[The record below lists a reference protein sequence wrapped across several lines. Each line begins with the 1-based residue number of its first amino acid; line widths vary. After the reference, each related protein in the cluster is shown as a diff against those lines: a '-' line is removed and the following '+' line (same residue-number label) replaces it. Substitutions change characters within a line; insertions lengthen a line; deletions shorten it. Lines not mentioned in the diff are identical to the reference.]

1 MASPYMTPRLRQF
14 LSTSWLTL
22 GGSTMTSPRVA
33 TATQHLSNNHNVTPA
48 ALGGSAISSSTIWR
62 HLLSLFGGFYFGSTS
77 SMQSKISSRVDSIV
91 PNKAKCSFILHKVDY
106 HLLSPHPTLGGC
118 TAYIHFTYHQI
129 RASNTACEKESQG
142 KDRKSLFICAGDSK
156 FQSI

>member
-1 MASPYMTPRLRQF
+1 MAASTFAIWWFLLQHDF
-14 LSTSWLTL
+14 LSTLEDFITHRL
-22 GGSTMTSPRVA
+22 RRV
-33 TATQHLSNNHNVTPA
+33 Q
-48 ALGGSAISSSTIWR
+48 
-62 HLLSLFGGFYFGSTS
+62 
-77 SMQSKISSRVDSIV
+77 
-91 PNKAKCSFILHKVDY
+91 KAKCSFILHKVDY
-106 HLLSPHPTLGGC
+106 RLLLPHPTLGGC